1 MSGENNSYPMNKKS
15 LLRQALLVF
24 PLMVGALTAVGL
36 FSSVAMAAATDSF
49 GTAAPS
55 AVLEG
60 TGGQTSLKGLILT
73 VVNYFLGFLGLLAV
87 IMIIYGGVQY
97 VISAGQDEAIGNA
110 KKIIMYSLIGLIVIL
125 LSFVLVRAVL
135 GAGGGVV
142 EG

>member
-1 MSGENNSYPMNKKS
+1 MNKKS
-15 LLRQALLVF
+15 LLRQSLFVF
-24 PLMVGALTAVGL
+24 TMMFGALAAMGI
-36 FSSVAMAAATDSF
+36 FSSAAMADF
-49 GTAAPS
+49 GTVAPE
-55 AVLEG
+55 AVSTA
-60 TGGQTSLKGLILT
+60 TGGQTSLKGLVLT
-73 VVNYFLGFLGLLAV
+73 VVNYFLGFLGLISV

-110 KKIIMYSLIGLIVIL
+110 KKIIMYSLIGLIIIL